1 MARMVECDSTVDI
14 QPAKR
19 RTFVFVPARRSPCAG
34 HSAIQPRDRLDPILV
49 RGEVSMTEAMS
60 SRANDVPRTPQLTL
74 EQWRTPPAT
83 SLVRDAG
90 GALAMVMWRLLEW
103 ADRRANGQVGRGRLG
118 HGGR

>member
-19 RTFVFVPARRSPCAG
+19 RTFRVRTRPTEPVRWSFG
-34 HSAIQPRDRLDPILV
+34 ISASGPLGPILV

-60 SRANDVPRTPQLTL
+60 SRANDVPRTPQLAL
-74 EQWRTPPAT
+74 ERWRTPPAT

-90 GALAMVMWRLLEW
+90 GALAMVVWRLLEW